1 MEIDISDFEQL
12 IYNTHLRIS
21 RQKKNLPFKYR
32 KDFTHLNDVYI
43 NSIKKIAIFLAKF
56 PHIKLDDFIKAPY
69 EMYSDEIYFE
79 LDYYT
84 TLKAT
89 KAYTLF
95 MRRRESLDPD
105 NEEQLNYIIESL
117 KFISAFCKEQSI
129 NVADYIEHRTGNS
142 SSYILHLKEHR
153 VNVYSLFGFSNFEKN
168 LRSQDSD
175 IIKFILSEN
184 FLNMLS
190 NFRLKFFA
198 SRKAKKL
205 VELGI
210 QKIKI
215 QNTLD

>member
-1 MEIDISDFEQL
+1 MEIVISDFEQL

-21 RQKKNLPFKYR
+21 RQKKNLPFMYR
-32 KDFTHLNDVYI
+32 KDFTHLNDIYI
-43 NSIKKIAIFLAKF
+43 NSIKKIATFLAKF
-56 PHIKLDDFIKAPY
+56 PHIKLEDFIRAPY
-69 EMYSDEIYFE
+69 EMYSDESYFE

-95 MRRRESLDPD
+95 IKRRESLDPD
-105 NEEQLNYIIESL
+105 NEEQLKYIIESL
-117 KFISAFCKEQSI
+117 KFISAFCKEQGI
-129 NVADYIEHRTGNS
+129 DIANYIEHRTGNS

-153 VNVYSLFGFSNFEKN
+153 VNVYSLFGFSNFERSI
-168 LRSQDSD
+168 RSQDTE
-175 IIKFILSEN
+175 IVKFILSED

-198 SRKAKKL
+198 SKKAKRL

-210 QKIKI
+210 QKIKT

>member
-1 MEIDISDFEQL
+1 MPTQLSDFEQL

-32 KDFTHLNDVYI
+32 KDFTYLNDIYI
-43 NSIKKIAIFLAKF
+43 NNVKKIAIFLAKF
-56 PHIKLDDFIKAPY
+56 PHIKLEDFIRAPY
-69 EMYSDEIYFE
+69 ERYSDESHFD

-95 MRRRESLDPD
+95 IKRRESLEPD
-105 NEEQLNYIIESL
+105 NEEQLTYIIESL
-117 KFISAFCKEQSI
+117 KFISTFCKEQGI
-129 NVADYIEHRTGNS
+129 DVDNYIEHRTGNS

-153 VNVYSLFGFSNFEKN
+153 VNVYSLFGFSNFERS
-168 LRSQDSD
+168 LRSIDSD
-175 IIKFILSEN
+175 ILKFILGED
-184 FLNMLS
+184 FLNKLS
-190 NFRLKFFA
+190 RYRLKLFT
-198 SRKAKKL
+198 SKKAKTL

-215 QNTLD
+215 QKTT

>member
-1 MEIDISDFEQL
+1 MEIVISDFEQL

-32 KDFTHLNDVYI
+32 KDFTYLNDVYI

-56 PHIKLDDFIKAPY
+56 PHIKLEDFIRAPY
-69 EMYSDEIYFE
+69 EIYSDESHFD

-95 MRRRESLDPD
+95 IKRRETLDPD

-117 KFISAFCKEQSI
+117 KFISAFCKEQGI
-129 NVADYIEHRTGNS
+129 NVVNYIEHRNGNS

-153 VNVYSLFGFSNFEKN
+153 VNVYSLFGFSNFERS
-168 LRSQDSD
+168 LRSQDSE
-175 IIKFILSEN
+175 IVKFILGED
-184 FLNMLS
+184 FLNTLS

-198 SRKAKKL
+198 SKKAKRL

>member
-1 MEIDISDFEQL
+1 MEIVISDFEQL

-32 KDFTHLNDVYI
+32 KDFTHLNNIYI
-43 NSIKKIAIFLAKF
+43 NSVKKIAIFLAKF
-56 PHIKLDDFIKAPY
+56 PHIKLEDFIRAPY
-69 EMYSDEIYFE
+69 EIYSDESYFE

-95 MRRRESLDPD
+95 IKRRESLDPD

-117 KFISAFCKEQSI
+117 KFISTFCKEQGI
-129 NVADYIEHRTGNS
+129 DIANYIEHRTGNS

-153 VNVYSLFGFSNFEKN
+153 VNVYSLFGFSNFERSI
-168 LRSQDSD
+168 RSQDTE
-175 IIKFILSEN
+175 IVKFILSED

-198 SRKAKKL
+198 SKKAKRL

-210 QKIKI
+210 QKIKT

>member
-1 MEIDISDFEQL
+1 MEIVISDFEQL

-32 KDFTHLNDVYI
+32 KDFTYLNDIYI
-43 NSIKKIAIFLAKF
+43 NSVKKIAIFLAKF
-56 PHIKLDDFIKAPY
+56 PHIKLEDFIRAPY
-69 EMYSDEIYFE
+69 EIYSDESHFE

-95 MRRRESLDPD
+95 IKRRESLDPD

-117 KFISAFCKEQSI
+117 KFISAFCKEQGI
-129 NVADYIEHRTGNS
+129 DIVNYIEHRTGNS

-153 VNVYSLFGFSNFEKN
+153 VNVYSLFGFSNFERSI
-168 LRSQDSD
+168 RSQDTE
-175 IIKFILSEN
+175 IVKFILSED

-190 NFRLKFFA
+190 SFRLKFFA
-198 SRKAKKL
+198 SKKAKTL

-210 QKIKI
+210 QKIK
-215 QNTLD
+215 NKKTT